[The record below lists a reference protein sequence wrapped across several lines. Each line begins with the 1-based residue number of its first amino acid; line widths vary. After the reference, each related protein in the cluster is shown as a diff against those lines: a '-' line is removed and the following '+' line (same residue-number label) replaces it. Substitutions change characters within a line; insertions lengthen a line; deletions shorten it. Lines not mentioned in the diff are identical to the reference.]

1 MPLARVAVLALVLL
15 APGLAR
21 AEFRPAPE
29 PELARQIQIDG
40 GLSIA
45 GLAFEQPVSPRLAVA
60 VGAGIMSTY
69 FAPWFD
75 AGDRVDGFCGELRVT
90 WFARTTGRGLYV
102 APFFRVGR
110 VTGERDDAEGDG
122 WGVSTGAFVGW
133 TFALGRRFDL
143 RVGGGVQYFHY
154 VVETAAGDV
163 EVTTPFVA
171 IDAVLGFRL

>member
-1 MPLARVAVLALVLL
+1 MISVAAAALAIGTTA
-15 APGLAR
+15 APAH
-21 AEFRPAPE
+21 AEYRMAPP

-40 GLSIA
+40 GLSIL
-45 GLAFEQPVSPRLAVA
+45 GLAFEQPVAPHLAVA

-75 AGDRVDGFCGELRVT
+75 AGDRVDGFCGELRLT
-90 WFARTTGRGLYV
+90 WFARTTGHGLYV
-102 APFFRVGR
+102 TPYARVGR
-110 VTGERDDAEGDG
+110 VTAERDDADGDAVG
-122 WGVSTGAFVGW
+122 FSAGAFVGW
-133 TFALGRRFDL
+133 TFGLGERLDL

-163 EVTTPFVA
+163 EVTTPFAA